1 MSDMTRTHIL
11 SISAITALIAGSS
24 SGETI
29 FAVADVAG
37 TQTLVRFE
45 TTAPAIVAPVAA
57 ITGLNAGENVLG
69 IDFRPAAGILVA
81 VTDGS
86 RLVRIDRHD
95 AIATAISAGPFPTL
109 LSGAVFG
116 FDFNPTIDRI
126 RNVSDAG
133 QNLVLNPITGALQL
147 VATPVFYPAGDPNF
161 GATPQVMHHAYD
173 KNVNLTAT
181 SQLFAI
187 DSGLDILVKQANNTG
202 VLTTVG
208 ALGVDFTAVG
218 SLDISG
224 STNIAYAVSTAPGLR
239 GPLADSTL
247 YSINLA
253 TGSATN
259 LGTVGLPL
267 VSLFSVE
274 AMTVLPALCA
284 GDANF
289 DGKVDGAD
297 LGIILVDWGTS
308 SDASD
313 LNDDNV
319 VDGGDLGLLLGN
331 WGPCTG
337 DAR

>member
-1 MSDMTRTHIL
+1 MTRTHIL
-11 SISAITALIAGSS
+11 SVSAISALIAGSS

-29 FAVADVAG
+29 FAVADVVG
-37 TQTLVRFE
+37 TQTLIRFDS
-45 TTAPAIVAPVAA
+45 TTPGIVTPIGALS
-57 ITGLNAGENVLG
+57 GLNAGENVLG

-81 VTDGS
+81 VTDAN
-86 RLVRIDRHD
+86 RLVQIDRHD
-95 AIATAISAGPFPTL
+95 AIATAISVGPFPTPL
-109 LSGAVFG
+109 AGASFG
-116 FDFNPTIDRI
+116 FDFNPQIDRI

-147 VATPVFYPAGDPNF
+147 VATPVFYTAGDPNF
-161 GATPQVMHHAYD
+161 GTTPQVMHHAYD
-173 KNVNLTAT
+173 KNVNLTTAT
-181 SQLFAI
+181 QLYAI
-187 DSGLDILVKQANNTG
+187 DSSLDVLVKQANNTG

-218 SLDISG
+218 GLDISG
-224 STNIAYAVSTAPGLR
+224 TTNVAYAISTAPGLV

-247 YSINLA
+247 YSIDL
-253 TGSATN
+253 TSGSATM
-259 LGTVGLPL
+259 LGTVGVPL
-267 VSLFSVE
+267 VNLFSVE

-308 SDASD
+308 NDASD

-319 VDGGDLGLLLGN
+319 VDGGDLGILLGN